1 MMSQEVTHKDLSMSI
16 NGVDYTK
23 QLAKDREHFQDANK
37 KLRDA
42 TERRVED
49 TNKRADYVM
58 DKQRDNFIE
67 DKADLETAY
76 QKNIDN
82 LKVNTAIT
90 LDSNGDKFHK
100 NLEKERENFS
110 QDSLKKSKDFDQR
123 LNDIKSSYAKTSV
136 AEKNRNE
143 DINNVMDKK
152 YSRNVDELRK
162 NSDGKIQEYQDRLS
176 GAGASLKDQY
186 NRERQQLVRTQ
197 EERLA
202 ENFRDSAQKRS
213 NLKDQISTE
222 NKKIKLVQEAE
233 AKSQKQYFNDRN
245 TSMQKKF
252 QNRYET
258 MSKDY
263 SLRSDNFVDAQK
275 RSNIKTNKEHQE
287 KVVELKRGFN
297 DQFRLIEIDKR
308 RRDNGSGEF
317 SEAVAK
323 QKGMQDQVIHDN
335 KVRNLKD
342 QMVEIKRDYQDRAGS
357 DQKAFNDQLAEQSSV
372 ATANLDRK
380 LNEANANKIV
390 TVSREREK
398 AEFEVQNREHQ
409 NRLSTAGYEQ
419 KLMLEKANSNVR
431 LDKLKENF
439 NTSIN
444 ALEERNLAGME
455 DVTKISNKDKAEF
468 IKKMQE
474 ARVNENFEMKREF
487 GKVMDATVQD
497 YEQRL
502 ATYQR
507 DNEYIKTNLNQKI
520 QNVIDQTEKQLDSQ
534 RTLFEDRRSADI
546 KSQQLLMDERENSL
560 KKNLNQMNLTY
571 QKKIDKMQIESE
583 SKLKLI
589 TNGYETKLNELKAT
603 TSKELAMKDTT
614 HRAELDL
621 LKQAFEEEKNRVVS
635 AYQGQIDAIKRGHKD
650 QMDQMADF
658 KRLS

>member
-1 MMSQEVTHKDLSMSI
+1 MSI

-23 QLAKDREHFQDANK
+23 KLAKEREYFQDANK

-58 DKQRDNFIE
+58 DKQLDNFIE

-82 LKVNTAIT
+82 VKVNTAVA
-90 LDSNGDKFHK
+90 LDSNS
-100 NLEKERENFS
+100 EKYQKKLQQEREDFS
-110 QDSLKKSKDFDQR
+110 QDSLKKSKDFDER
-123 LNDIKSSYAKTSV
+123 LNDIKSSYAKTTTS
-136 AEKNRNE
+136 EKKRNE
-143 DINNVMDKK
+143 DINKIMENK
-152 YSRNVDELRK
+152 YSKNVDQLRK
-162 NSDGKIQEYQDRLS
+162 NSDEKIQEYKDGLS
-176 GAGASLKDQY
+176 GTGASLKDQY

-202 ENFRDSAQKRS
+202 ENFRDSAQKRAK
-213 NLKDQISTE
+213 LKEQISTE

-245 TSMQKKF
+245 TTMQKKF

-263 SLRSDNFVDAQK
+263 SIRNDNLVDAQK
-275 RSNIKTNKEHQE
+275 RSNLKTNREHQE
-287 KVVELKRGFN
+287 QIVEIKRGFN
-297 DQFRLIEIDKR
+297 DQFRLIELDKR

-323 QKGMQDQVIHDN
+323 QKGMEDQGVYDN

-342 QMVEIKRDYQDRAGS
+342 QMVRIKRDYQDRAGS
-357 DQKAFNDQLAEQSSV
+357 DLKAFNEELAEQSSV
-372 ATANLDRK
+372 ATSNLDKK

-398 AEFEVQNREHQ
+398 AEFEVQNRENQ

-419 KLMLEKANSNVR
+419 KIMLEKANSNVR
-431 LDKLKENF
+431 LTKLKENF
-439 NTSIN
+439 NTAISS
-444 ALEERNLAGME
+444 LEERNLAGME
-455 DVTKISNKDKAEF
+455 DVKKVSNKDKAEF

-474 ARVNENFEMKREF
+474 ARSNENFEMKREF
-487 GKVMDATVQD
+487 TKMLNATVQD
-497 YEQRL
+497 YEKRL
-502 ATYQR
+502 AIYER
-507 DNEYIKTNLNQKI
+507 DNEYIKTELNQKI
-520 QNVIDQTEKQLDSQ
+520 RNIMDNTEKQLESQ
-534 RTLFEDRRSADI
+534 RKIFEDRRSSDVKGQKI
-546 KSQQLLMDERENSL
+546 LLDQRENSL
-560 KKNLNQMNLTY
+560 KNELNLMNLTY

-589 TNGYETKLNELKAT
+589 TNDYESKLRDMKST
-603 TSKELAMKDTT
+603 TSKELSMKDAL
-614 HRAELDL
+614 HQAELDL
-621 LKQAFEEEKNRVVS
+621 MKQAFEQEKVRVVS

-650 QMDQMADF
+650 QMDQMAEF